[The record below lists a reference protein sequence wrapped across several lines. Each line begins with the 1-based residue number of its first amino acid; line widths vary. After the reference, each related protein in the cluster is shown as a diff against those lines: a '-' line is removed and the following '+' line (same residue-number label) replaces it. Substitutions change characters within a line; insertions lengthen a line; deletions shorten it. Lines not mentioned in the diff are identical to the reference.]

1 LSPLLRFVRYLQS
14 LVFGAEDR
22 PPLLHRIQ
30 EAHGHLLR
38 GLQESGVSLARSVQ
52 ERCVPVLRSAQER
65 FALVLRSGQERCAP
79 IWRRLQERCAPV
91 LRDIEERCAPLVR
104 SVQER
109 ADPLV
114 SRVQERG
121 GALVRNIYDGRRPP
135 SRLTLGV
142 AAATVAAVTGVV
154 IGLSVTATPTARLD
168 SQQAPFSGL
177 ASGVAA
183 AAGAPGH
190 TSRPGHASSQSGG
203 QASAAHAAPT
213 PSGPSPAASQH
224 QATTPA
230 KRPASARPTPS
241 PAPSPSAK
249 PTPPQPTPPPQPYL
263 IYDSVTPS
271 AIPADHPV
279 VATYADGPHPTP
291 ASEVAGRDSVLWID
305 IDASDPQAGALDIEP
320 GCADPSQAAG
330 WVWNRLHD
338 DPHATAV
345 LYTMISQWSTVRADV
360 ASLPSWMQDHI
371 RWWIADPT
379 GQPHIVPGSQATQWY
394 WGPNYDISTAEPGF

>member
-1 LSPLLRFVRYLQS
+1 
-14 LVFGAEDR
+14 
-22 PPLLHRIQ
+22 
-30 EAHGHLLR
+30 
-38 GLQESGVSLARSVQ
+38 
-52 ERCVPVLRSAQER
+52 
-65 FALVLRSGQERCAP
+65 
-79 IWRRLQERCAPV
+79 V
-91 LRDIEERCAPLVR
+91 LRDAGERCAPLVR

-109 ADPLV
+109 SDPV
-114 SRVQERG
+114 IRRAQERG

-154 IGLSVTATPTARLD
+154 IGLLATATPSARLD
-168 SQQAPFSGL
+168 SQQAPLSGL
-177 ASGVAA
+177 ATGVAQ
-183 AAGAPGH
+183 AAGAAPATGH
-190 TSRPGHASSQSGG
+190 TARPGHASARSD
-203 QASAAHAAPT
+203 ASSAHAAPT
-213 PSGPSPAASQH
+213 PGAPSPAASPH
-224 QATTPA
+224 QATAPAPA
-230 KRPASARPTPS
+230 KSSAPAR

-249 PTPPQPTPPPQPYL
+249 PAPPPQPTPPRQPYL

-271 AIPADHPV
+271 AIPAEHPV

-320 GCADPSQAAG
+320 GCAEPSQAAG

-345 LYTMISQWSTVRADV
+345 LYTMISEWSEVRSDV

-379 GQPHIVPGSQATQWY
+379 GQPHLVPGSQATQWY

>member
-1 LSPLLRFVRYLQS
+1 LSLLLRFVRYLQS
-14 LVFGAEDR
+14 LVFGTEDH

-52 ERCVPVLRSAQER
+52 ERC
-65 FALVLRSGQERCAP
+65 
-79 IWRRLQERCAPV
+79 
-91 LRDIEERCAPLVR
+91 DPLVR
-104 SVQER
+104 
-109 ADPLV
+109 A
-114 SRVQERG
+114 VQERG

-142 AAATVAAVTGVV
+142 AAATVTVVTGVA
-154 IGLSVTATPTARLD
+154 IGLSVTDTPPARLA

-177 ASGVAA
+177 ASGLAA

-190 TSRPGHASSQSGG
+190 TARPGHAPGRSDASS
-203 QASAAHAAPT
+203 AHAAPT
-213 PSGPSPAASQH
+213 PSAPSPASRH
-224 QATTPA
+224 QATAPDKPA
-230 KRPASARPTPS
+230 PS

-249 PTPPQPTPPPQPYL
+249 PTPPARPTPPPEPYL

-271 AIPADHPV
+271 AIPADHPM

-291 ASEVAGRDSVLWID
+291 ASQVAGRDSVLWID

-320 GCADPSQAAG
+320 GCAEPSQAAG

-345 LYTMISQWSTVRADV
+345 LYTMISEWPAVQSDV
-360 ASLPSWMQDHI
+360 ASLPSWMRDHI